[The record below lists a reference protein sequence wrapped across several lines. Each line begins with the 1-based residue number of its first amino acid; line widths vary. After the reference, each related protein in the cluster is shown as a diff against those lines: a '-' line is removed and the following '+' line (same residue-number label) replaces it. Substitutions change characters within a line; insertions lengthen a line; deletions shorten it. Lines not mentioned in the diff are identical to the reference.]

1 MVINPDWILHN
12 NESLVSAA
20 EVPDPGA
27 SEILPATT
35 LPAETTSDIQD
46 WLGQF
51 VLELDMSEN

>member
-1 MVINPDWILHN
+1 MIIPDWVLCN
-12 NESLVSAA
+12 DECLDSVA

-27 SEILPATT
+27 SEILPATI

>member
-20 EVPDPGA
+20 EVPDPGV
-27 SEILPATT
+27 SETI